1 MDQGRKRLRSK
12 CFLGEQEISDLFS
25 DELSDIPCESAS
37 DSDSQSD
44 SECGRGEQKIVA
56 TDSES
61 ESESSSNESAGSNIV
76 GTATWG
82 KVDKTPALGQFT
94 GNPGVKQIPSAPT
107 QVSEVAELFFGD
119 SFFDMLC
126 QETNRYYLQH
136 REHYDRSYK
145 ALKWVDVTSAEMR
158 KFFAIIFLMGH
169 TRRDNL
175 IEYWSTDPFL
185 EIPIFGKL
193 MSRKRFEQ
201 IWWCLHFNDNEL
213 QPQSTSRLFKIQP
226 LLNFFVQKFQ
236 TVYMPNQQLSLD
248 ESVIPW
254 RGRLRMRT
262 YNPGKH
268 TKYGLLVHVV
278 TKNTSGYIGNLK
290 IYSGKEETTFR
301 RKGDILLQSSS
312 DTHVVNMIS
321 TIHNLSIVDVQR
333 RHGQVKKPVCISE
346 YNMFMKG
353 VDRADQYLAYYSLP
367 RKTVKWTKKVALWL
381 INCAIFNLFLVFK
394 NHSKMKY
401 KAFLLNVAKAWATDQ
416 TVAADTNLVR
426 PGPSTATPRRPHVE
440 PPAQLSGD
448 MRKHTLVKT
457 VKS

>member
-1 MDQGRKRLRSK
+1 MDQRPKRLTPKR
-12 CFLGEQEISDLFS
+12 FLGEQEISDFFS
-25 DELSDIPCESAS
+25 DELSDVPCESAS

-44 SECGRGEQKIVA
+44 SECGRGEQKIVT

-61 ESESSSNESAGSNIV
+61 ESDRSSNECAGSNIA

-94 GNPGVKQIPSAPT
+94 GNPGVKQIPSDPT

-175 IEYWSTDPFL
+175 KEYWSTDPFL
-185 EIPIFGKL
+185 EIPIFSKL

-236 TVYMPNQQLSLD
+236 TVYKPNQQLSLD

-262 YNPGKH
+262 YNPGKL
-268 TKYGLLVHVV
+268 TKYGLLVCVV
-278 TKNTSGYIGNLK
+278 TESTSGYIGNLE
-290 IYSGKEETTFR
+290 IYSGEGKKLQETILSVLEPYLDQNYHVYQDNYYNSVATAEHLFSRKVRVCGTIRVNRGLPPDLKEECKSLKRGETTFR
-301 RKGDILLQSSS
+301 RKGDILLQSWR
-312 DTHVVNMIS
+312 DTRVVNMIL
-321 TIHNLSIVDVQR
+321 TIHNSSMVDVQR
-333 RHGQVKKPVCISE
+333 RC
-346 YNMFMKG
+346 
-353 VDRADQYLAYYSLP
+353 
-367 RKTVKWTKKVALWL
+367 
-381 INCAIFNLFLVFK
+381 
-394 NHSKMKY
+394 
-401 KAFLLNVAKAWATDQ
+401 
-416 TVAADTNLVR
+416 
-426 PGPSTATPRRPHVE
+426 
-440 PPAQLSGD
+440 
-448 MRKHTLVKT
+448 
-457 VKS
+457 